1 MDSSAFA
8 SPASNPGS
16 AAGSTPN
23 LQEFL
28 QWFAG
33 LEVDEQDVLMNLVI
47 REKKVRDLVK
57 TLGGMGLD
65 QRREVFERLGL
76 PPDLVSRIPAPDPA
90 TLTDTE
96 VEWVDW
102 KAPGS

>member
-1 MDSSAFA
+1 VDSSAFA
-8 SPASNPGS
+8 SPSSSAGSNPK
-16 AAGSTPN
+16 

-33 LEVDEQDVLMNLVI
+33 LEADEQDVLMNLVI
-47 REKKVRDLVK
+47 REKKVRDVVK
-57 TLGGMGLD
+57 TLGGMGLE

-76 PPDLVSRIPAPDPA
+76 PADLVSRIPAPDPA
-90 TLTDTE
+90 TLTEAE